1 LFAFVSNESGR
12 NEVYVSTYPP
22 SGLKTPASV
31 DGGTVPR
38 WSRDGTELFFL
49 TSDRRLMAVP
59 VHASP
64 TLVLGQPSPL
74 FALAGR
80 RIWKD
85 YDVSHD
91 GKRFLAIVT
100 DLLGDEQPLTV
111 VTNWRPEG
119 PR

>member
-1 LFAFVSNESGR
+1 
-12 NEVYVSTYPP
+12 VSTYPP

-31 DGGTVPR
+31 AGGTVPR
-38 WSRDGTELFFL
+38 WSHDGKELFFL
-49 TSDRRLMAVP
+49 APDRRLMAVS
-59 VHASP
+59 VQASP
-64 TLVLGQPSPL
+64 RVSLGQPSPL

-85 YDVSHD
+85 YDVAPD

-119 PR
+119 SR

>member
-1 LFAFVSNESGR
+1 VSNESGR

-22 SGLKTPASV
+22 TGLKTPASV
-31 DGGTVPR
+31 TGGTVPR
-38 WSRDGTELFFL
+38 WSRGGKELFFL
-49 TSDRRLMAVP
+49 APDRRLMAVP
-59 VHASP
+59 VQTSP
-64 TLVLGQPSPL
+64 TLALGQPTPL
-74 FALAGR
+74 FVLPGR

-85 YDVSHD
+85 YDVSAD

-111 VTNWRPEG
+111 ISNWRPEE